1 MCGVMTEKEALDY
14 RCDTLQLLADSG
26 GVNGI
31 LLGDKDRI
39 AFGVLSSSELMA
51 VLAYMKRADGLTD
64 EVQMA
69 LRALNEGY
77 NYEGPGHQ
85 KIRDGIQLVASA
97 FPSARNMWRD
107 EDDGK

>member
-1 MCGVMTEKEALDY
+1 MCGVMTEKEALEY
-14 RCDTLQLLADSG
+14 RYETLQLLADSG

-51 VLAYMKRADGLTD
+51 VLASMKHSDDLSE

-69 LRALNEGY
+69 LRALDEGY

-85 KIRDGIQLVASA
+85 KIRDGIQRVASA
-97 FPSARNMWRD
+97 FPSAHRMWRD
-107 EDDGK
+107 ADDGK